1 MICFTISYY
10 LVKKNNIY
18 FIFRYIY
25 ICLSISVSMLPV
37 MLYKESNKKVYLR
50 GMVEG
55 MGYQFYFNRELSIY
69 ISKTVC
75 LTLV

>member
-1 MICFTISYY
+1 
-10 LVKKNNIY
+10 
-18 FIFRYIY
+18 
-25 ICLSISVSMLPV
+25 MLPV
-37 MLYKESNKKVYLR
+37 MLYKESNKKVYLH

-55 MGYQFYFNRELSIY
+55 RGYQFYFNRELSIY

>member
-1 MICFTISYY
+1 
-10 LVKKNNIY
+10 
-18 FIFRYIY
+18 
-25 ICLSISVSMLPV
+25 MLPV

-55 MGYQFYFNRELSIY
+55 RGYQFYINRELSIY